1 MLLDEPTLDQ
11 LQEVLGV
18 QFADTSRLQHA
29 LTHRSA
35 ASDNPLGSN
44 ERLEFVGDSVISL
57 VICEHLFSHY
67 PDRSEGDLAKARAY
81 VVSEPSLAEAAES
94 IGLHDWVQM
103 SSAEA
108 ATGGRRRRSILSDAF
123 EALMA
128 AIYLDCGLDAAKDI
142 ILRLLTPSVE
152 SIIADVHKRD
162 YKSSLQE
169 ITQASHRIAP
179 LYVIVSEDGSEH
191 DKTFV
196 AHAMLGDECIGQGE
210 GKSKKEA
217 EQAAAKNALDGLE
230 TTTDTTNTTQSERT
244 TEKTGNTEKDN
255 GQSQE

>member
-1 MLLDEPTLDQ
+1 MR
-11 LQEVLGV
+11 
-18 QFADTSRLQHA
+18 FADTSRLTHA

-35 ASDNPLGSN
+35 AAENPLGSN

-57 VICEHLFSHY
+57 IICEHLFSHY

-81 VVSEPSLAEAAES
+81 VVSEPSLAEAAE
-94 IGLHDWVQM
+94 IIHLHDFIEM
-103 SSAEA
+103 NPAEA
-108 ATGGRRRRSILSDAF
+108 AAGGRRRRSILSDAF

-128 AIYLDCGLDAAKDI
+128 AVYLECGLDAAKTI
-142 ILRLLTPSVE
+142 VLRLLTPSVE
-152 SIIADVHKRD
+152 SIITDVHKRD

-196 AHAMLGDECIGQGE
+196 AHAMLGEELIGQGE

-217 EQAAAKNALDGLE
+217 EQAAAQNALEGTGNRGGEGEKGRRGDQFSNTPPLAELDAE
-230 TTTDTTNTTQSERT
+230 TPQSEGDT
-244 TEKTGNTEKDN
+244 LNEKE
-255 GQSQE
+255 